1 MKRKKWML
9 LLLFAL
15 SLSACR
21 SAESERAELS
31 SDSASAE
38 SAASESAGGSVGS
51 EETESGVL
59 SNGAKLITVGETQAA
74 AETLSSKIEFQNVD
88 ETVYVT
94 GSNINIR
101 KSPGKGGALQGT
113 AQKGQSFRRT
123 GYSKEW
129 SRILVDGKESYI
141 ASRYLS
147 AKQSES
153 SASAA
158 DTAGSAG
165 QAAQSLSFDPSW
177 PLAANSK
184 IHSGSALLYKADASV
199 SNGKTICVN
208 AGHGT
213 KGGSDVRT
221 LCHPDGT
228 AKVTGG
234 STSAGSTTATAVSY
248 GTTLKDGT
256 TEAKANLTA
265 ALLLRDKLLA
275 AGFNVLMIREAD
287 DIQLDN
293 IARTCLANQ
302 YANAHIAI
310 HYDSTDSDKGAF
322 FMSVPEVGT
331 YRRMEPVASHW
342 QEHNA
347 LGKAVIGGIRQAGG
361 KIFGAG
367 NMNMDLTQTSYST
380 IPSIDLEIGD
390 RASDHSPAVQGKL
403 MDGVVLGLKQYFGL

>member
-1 MKRKKWML
+1 M
-9 LLLFAL
+9 
-15 SLSACR
+15 
-21 SAESERAELS
+21 
-31 SDSASAE
+31 
-38 SAASESAGGSVGS
+38 
-51 EETESGVL
+51 
-59 SNGAKLITVGETQAA
+59 
-74 AETLSSKIEFQNVD
+74 
-88 ETVYVT
+88 
-94 GSNINIR
+94 
-101 KSPGKGGALQGT
+101 
-113 AQKGQSFRRT
+113 
-123 GYSKEW
+123 
-129 SRILVDGKESYI
+129 
-141 ASRYLS
+141 
-147 AKQSES
+147 
-153 SASAA
+153 
-158 DTAGSAG
+158 
-165 QAAQSLSFDPSW
+165 
-177 PLAANSK
+177 
-184 IHSGSALLYKADASV
+184 
-199 SNGKTICVN
+199 
-208 AGHGT
+208 
-213 KGGSDVRT
+213 RT

-275 AGFNVLMIREAD
+275 AGFNVLMIREGD

-302 YANAHIAI
+302 YANVHIAI